1 MTDKELRKLGRREL
15 QELFQAQAKSYE
27 AAKKHLEELEQENKT
42 LRESL
47 TNLGKTMKAQ
57 HTKDEAAAAALTEK
71 DAALTEKDAALAE
84 RDAALAEKTAAL
96 QDMERELAGARAERA
111 DKGRLEEQV
120 DLLYESFRQVKPI
133 LQEKDRQL
141 HEAEKR
147 IAEQERTIRVL
158 QERIRGRG

>member
-1 MTDKELRKLGRREL
+1 ILLSSMRDR
-15 QELFQAQAKSYE
+15 
-27 AAKKHLEELEQENKT
+27 LE
-42 LRESL
+42 
-47 TNLGKTMKAQ
+47 
-57 HTKDEAAAAALTEK
+57 
-71 DAALTEKDAALAE
+71 
-84 RDAALAEKTAAL
+84 
-96 QDMERELAGARAERA
+96 DMERELAGARAERA